1 MIATLGSQYVIRGC
15 AFLVSNGAYIF
26 PHQVSESFQSIA
38 TGKLLGFQAILWYA
52 VVVMILA
59 AIFLGRTMLG
69 RHVYA
74 IGSNMESARIA
85 GLNTGRISIT
95 AYMISGFLAAFAG
108 VMYIANFATVNYQA
122 ANGYEMTA
130 IAISILGGAS
140 VTGGKGQVSG
150 LVLSVMMIAVIN
162 SFLSMLPGM
171 NLWSDAIQ
179 GLIILVAVVLNKSLA
194 QREHLQELKEQEALL

>member
-1 MIATLGSQYVIRGC
+1 
-15 AFLVSNGAYIF
+15 
-26 PHQVSESFQSIA
+26 
-38 TGKLLGFQAILWYA
+38 
-52 VVVMILA
+52 MILA

-140 VTGGKGQVSG
+140 VTGGKGQV
-150 LVLSVMMIAVIN
+150 MMIAVIN